1 LRVAP
6 CLRAVIVFFA
16 MIGNPFA
23 GVRWCGVQGLRLCA
37 WSLYLT

>member
-6 CLRAVIVFFA
+6 CLRAAVAFFA

-23 GVRWCGVQGLRLCA
+23 SMNDCGYRA
-37 WSLYLT
+37 

>member
-6 CLRAVIVFFA
+6 CLRAAGAFFA

-23 GVRWCGVQGLRLCA
+23 SVKYCGNRA
-37 WSLYLT
+37 